1 MPEKQL
7 LDVDIDLERRI
18 LDVNTGAIFFV
29 EDRFGQSYV
38 SPALQTTE
46 VRIQNR
52 VPDNVLK
59 QFKAWTQKF

>member
-18 LDVNTGAIFFV
+18 LDVNTVAIFFV